1 MKLNCVTIV
10 KWLQLKFQVWA
21 NVNSLCSCPILELFS
36 ARFKNGRAIST
47 TQEIVLGLDGTIF
60 TCHSFSIR
68 TFVVRAFGDLQT
80 AAEATIGHGHWR
92 PSTTIGTDRH
102 HIFQWLGGHWSLL
115 LTLVP
120 DGRSPNVF
128 FTVGQG
134 CVTTSFLLDGYT
146 IFILKSKNLVGLK
159 STFRLLSK

>member
-1 MKLNCVTIV
+1 MKLNCVTMV

-47 TQEIVLGLDGTIF
+47 TQEIF
-60 TCHSFSIR
+60 MCHSFSIR

-92 PSTTIGTDRH
+92 PSTTIGD
-102 HIFQWLGGHWSLL
+102 HWYRSASYISMARWP
-115 LTLVP
+115 LVTIT
-120 DGRSPNVF
+120 NVGPRWEKSERF
-128 FTVGQG
+128 FLQ
-134 CVTTSFLLDGYT
+134 LD
-146 IFILKSKNLVGLK
+146 KAV
-159 STFRLLSK
+159 